1 MLLPKTQGRYTAP
14 LLALLLFVGLL
25 AGSIALAQVAQ
36 PTPLPLYAVPNASL
50 NREYTSGT
58 LALAED
64 GRTLVAS
71 NMLNDTISVISVLV
85 PTQAQLQAEINVGR
99 DPRGLAVTPDSRWV
113 LVANRGAD
121 SLAFV
126 DLRERRFHSSL
137 PLGGSAPYAVVSGS
151 NDIAYVSMQGSDEVV
166 IVDIPNQQVI
176 GRMPVPA
183 QPAGL
188 ALYGDFLYVTHFW
201 SGDVTL
207 LYLPQRRIIETTST
221 GVDTGLSQSIQLDI
235 TRGVAYLPQ
244 TRSNA
249 QNRELTFD
257 TIVFPVVNVI
267 DLRNLSV
274 LPRNRVTLDT
284 ADRPVNMPFD
294 AALDRFRNW
303 LFVANAGTNDISV
316 IDINT
321 GLARA
326 NIKVGSNPRG
336 ILLNRD
342 NAYVFAHNTLDG
354 TLTIIDTNTLRP
366 IDVLPI
372 SNLLVP
378 VDTLFGSQFFYG
390 ATDTRLAAD
399 GWVSCAN
406 CHFDGMP
413 DGRTWAGFAD
423 GPRQTPPLYNLLETV
438 PYNWSGTWDEIHDVE
453 LKIRNLQAGDGFIED
468 FLVSPPLGN
477 PHAGASLD
485 LDTLASYLLNME
497 PPTNPNRADP
507 ELVAR
512 GEQVFNEAGCA
523 ACHSGPAGT
532 NLQAYDLSADGNGPA
547 YDTPSLRYLWLSA
560 PYLHDGSA
568 ATLEDLFMQEGGHQL
583 IRTVPL
589 ADIDALIAYLLTW
602 ES

>member
-1 MLLPKTQGRYTAP
+1 MLLSKLFGRITAP
-14 LLALLLFVGLL
+14 ILAALLFVGLL
-25 AGSIALAQVAQ
+25 LGSIALAQVAE

-58 LALAED
+58 LSLAED

-71 NMLNDTISVISVLV
+71 NMLNDSISLVSVLV
-85 PTQAQLQAEINVGR
+85 PTQAQLLAEINVGR
-99 DPRGLAVTPDSRWV
+99 DPRGLAVTQDSRWV
-113 LVANRGAD
+113 LVANRGDD

-126 DLRERRFHSSL
+126 DLRERRLHNTL
-137 PLGGSAPYAVVSGS
+137 PLEGSAPYAVVTS
-151 NDIAYVSMQGSDEVV
+151 NNDVAYVSMQGSDEIV
-166 IVDIPNQQVI
+166 IVNIQAQSII
-176 GRMPVPA
+176 GRIPVPA
-183 QPAGL
+183 KPSGL

-201 SGDVTL
+201 SGDVSL
-207 LYLPQRRIIETTST
+207 IYLPQRRIIETTST
-221 GVDTGLSQSIQLDI
+221 GIDTGLSQSIQLDI
-235 TRGVAYLPQ
+235 TRGIAYLPQ

-249 QNRELTFD
+249 QNRQLTFD
-257 TIVFPVVNVI
+257 TVVFPVVNVI
-267 DLRNLSV
+267 DMRNLTV

-342 NAYVFAHNTLDG
+342 NGYVFAHNTLDG

-413 DGRTWAGFAD
+413 DGRTWYGFSD
-423 GPRQTPPLYNLLETV
+423 GPRQTPHLYSLLETA

-485 LDTLASYLLNME
+485 LDTLASYLLNMQ

-507 ELVAR
+507 ELVTR
-512 GEQVFNEAGCA
+512 GAEVFAEVGCA

-532 NLQAYDLSADGNGPA
+532 NLQSYAFSEDENAPL
-547 YDTPSLRYLWLSA
+547 YDTPALRYLWLSA

-589 ADIDALIAYLLTW
+589 ADIDALIAYLLNW